1 MNDGEHEAG
10 VDNSYLDEMIMMGN
24 VLCTIYTDGVRLV
37 HRWFG
42 QP

>member
-1 MNDGEHEAG
+1 MMENMKQEWTT
-10 VDNSYLDEMIMMGN
+10 YLDEMIMMGN